1 MSSPFLGDILLRKT
15 STSMSST
22 RARSNGFISNLPDC
36 KFAATNPK
44 IRQFFCNEA
53 PKKSGFYR
61 WCCVLRVWLKLL
73 RLIWFST
80 YCAALQLVF
89 WLVFFDFWQIIRT
102 SIPRKRRK
110 FRRGMTRNMSTKVKE
125 ETFVHT
131 LFFSKLGSFHGKL
144 LEYGGGYWCNE

>member
-53 PKKSGFYR
+53 PKKNYKNFYPKEKKEVPKRNDKKHEYKGCCKFDQFFPKHPWNISRREAPYIFAYIISMIFARKYLNGF
-61 WCCVLRVWLKLL
+61 LL
-73 RLIWFST
+73 SRDANF
-80 YCAALQLVF
+80 LVCF
-89 WLVFFDFWQIIRT
+89 
-102 SIPRKRRK
+102 
-110 FRRGMTRNMSTKVKE
+110 NY
-125 ETFVHT
+125 
-131 LFFSKLGSFHGKL
+131 LF
-144 LEYGGGYWCNE
+144 

>member
-53 PKKSGFYR
+53 PKKNYKNFYPKEKKEVPKR
-61 WCCVLRVWLKLL
+61 NDKKHEYKGLWCPL
-73 RLIWFST
+73 F
-80 YCAALQLVF
+80 
-89 WLVFFDFWQIIRT
+89 
-102 SIPRKRRK
+102 
-110 FRRGMTRNMSTKVKE
+110 KVMKM
-125 ETFVHT
+125 
-131 LFFSKLGSFHGKL
+131 LGISLYQKD
-144 LEYGGGYWCNE
+144 

>member
-53 PKKSGFYR
+53 PKKNYKNFYPKEKKEVPKR
-61 WCCVLRVWLKLL
+61 NDKKHEYKGYEDVGDFIVSE
-73 RLIWFST
+73 RLETGVHVNLIF
-80 YCAALQLVF
+80 YL
-89 WLVFFDFWQIIRT
+89 IIG
-102 SIPRKRRK
+102 SI
-110 FRRGMTRNMSTKVKE
+110 G
-125 ETFVHT
+125 
-131 LFFSKLGSFHGKL
+131 LF
-144 LEYGGGYWCNE
+144 